1 MFDDFFG
8 SKNYDT
14 YWQNDGAESYIIGID
29 SNGYKAVLVESPQRP
44 NDVTNSPLPSIK
56 SILRRCDR
64 VMSWEYPETL
74 AKDLSGLN
82 CQTVLMLTSS
92 DSVEFTTTP
101 ADVNKKRTL
110 GYGVTEQNN
119 YIFKRSHLV
128 DVPTLISILDGPV
141 LTMWD
146 KAKPPLYLSTER
158 GSVTKLMTIK
168 PTLGELIC
176 RNLPAYAETNNRLTH
191 SAFSVPLPEYRNGE
205 D

>member
-8 SKNYDT
+8 SKNYNT

-29 SNGYKAVLVESPQRP
+29 PNGYKAVLVETPQRP
-44 NDVTNSPLPSIK
+44 DDMTISPLPSIK
-56 SILRRCDR
+56 SILKRCDR
-64 VMSWEYPETL
+64 VMSWEYPTTL
-74 AKDLSGLN
+74 AEDLSGLN
-82 CQTVLMLTSS
+82 CQTVVMRTFS
-92 DSVEFTTTP
+92 DGVEFTTTP
-101 ADVNKKRTL
+101 ADVNKRTL
-110 GYGVTEQNN
+110 GYGVTEHSNWVS
-119 YIFKRSHLV
+119 KRSHLV

-158 GSVTKLMTIK
+158 DGTTKLMTIK
-168 PTLGELIC
+168 PTLGELIR

-191 SAFSVPLPEYRNGE
+191 SAFSVPLPEYRNGK